1 MRKGFLNC
9 FGTTIVELFLSEVRL
24 LSVLMSKLV
33 KKCQQKEQFVV
44 DLVMLIFINF
54 TIISLIFFQSLFIFL
69 DISWYL
75 SLPCSLFMF
84 FSQVILYTYFL
95 LHLSILLYDFYNKF
109 LVYLILFICFFDN
122 KLYNSFLYIIK
133 EIYSNQILQIK
144 IFHYILLFH
153 FFSYAKTEF
162 HNHFL

>member
-1 MRKGFLNC
+1 MQGNINFCWAKKKNYKCVKVSWTVLVPPLWNF
-9 FGTTIVELFLSEVRL
+9 FLSEDRL

-33 KKCQQKEQFVV
+33 KKCQQKEQFVI

-95 LHLSILLYDFYNKF
+95 LHLSIFIYDFHNNF
-109 LVYLILFICFFDN
+109 LLYLILFLCFFDN
-122 KLYNSFLYIIK
+122 KLYNSFLYIRRNL
-133 EIYSNQILQIK
+133 Y
-144 IFHYILLFH
+144 
-153 FFSYAKTEF
+153 
-162 HNHFL
+162 